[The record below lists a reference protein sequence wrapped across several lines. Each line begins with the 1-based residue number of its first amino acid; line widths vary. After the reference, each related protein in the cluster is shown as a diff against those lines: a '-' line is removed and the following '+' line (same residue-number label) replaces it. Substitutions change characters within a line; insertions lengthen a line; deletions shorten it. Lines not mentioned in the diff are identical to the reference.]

1 VYRILCIRAYISKQ
15 MLGRPE
21 VYFWHQYNFA
31 GSITMVFAS
40 RVGHCPGRLQLRGK
54 RRFERPRRGTDDQG
68 RAARTRNGGTVAY
81 VPSRSGPF
89 GSGRVHGAAKPRST
103 CRQFLHSLHSH
114 LAEEFA
120 EFREADRIWPPRIR
134 PGSLVFHNQETI
146 RQRQQPFQEQVLLP
160 NEVQG
165 VRHENS
171 IDRWK
176 VEAGAPQIPQNLTNL
191 DAVIPVRNF
200 LQRFLVQIDGMNRA
214 AGSQQ
219 LRKRGCE
226 RASAATKITPVL
238 RSHPFNK
245 GCTDERGGPTD
256 LHLSTVLLT
265 DDKSSRYQ
273 SGPTSSKP
281 VSGSE
286 MRALKRS
293 AVLGVRVFARAP
305 IAST

>member
-1 VYRILCIRAYISKQ
+1 MHRSTDKSSLIY
-15 MLGRPE
+15 
-21 VYFWHQYNFA
+21 
-31 GSITMVFAS
+31 GSALTPL
-40 RVGHCPGRLQLRGK
+40 H
-54 RRFERPRRGTDDQG
+54 ERRGRKPG
-68 RAARTRNGGTVAY
+68 LRSY
-81 VPSRSGPF
+81 EPSRSGAF
-89 GSGRVHGAAKPRST
+89 GSRRVHGATKPRST
-103 CRQFLHSLHSH
+103 CRQSLHSLHSH
-114 LAEEFA
+114 LAEELA
-120 EFREADRIWPPRIR
+120 EFREADRIWYPRIR

-176 VEAGAPQIPQNLTNL
+176 AEARAPQIPQNLRNL
-191 DAVIPVRNF
+191 DSVIPVRNF

-226 RASAATKITPVL
+226 RSSAATKIAPVL

-245 GCTDERGGPTD
+245 GCTNERGGLTD
-256 LHLSTVLLT
+256 LHLSTVLVT
-265 DDKSSRYQ
+265 DDK
-273 SGPTSSKP
+273 PTSSKP
-281 VSGSE
+281 FSGSE
-286 MRALKRS
+286 MRTLKRS